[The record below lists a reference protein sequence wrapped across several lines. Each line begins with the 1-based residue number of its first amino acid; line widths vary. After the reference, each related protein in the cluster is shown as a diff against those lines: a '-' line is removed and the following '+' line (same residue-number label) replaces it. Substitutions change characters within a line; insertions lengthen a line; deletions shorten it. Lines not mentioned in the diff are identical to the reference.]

1 MIHTFEPQTGAA
13 TGPVRSSRHWYIV
26 ASCLLAGALVCLS
39 LAVIGMFSWDRQIQ
53 DFQRVPVP
61 GQGEVTL
68 TQPGEYVL
76 YVETRGACCSWAVG
90 SQDEPLASWSMRLA
104 MGLANGSQEIP
115 VGNWTGLPVS
125 YDVGGHRG
133 LTAMSFTIAHPG
145 TYVIETRD
153 VHAGAV
159 TDLAVGRNIQ
169 RATLLPLVLLA
180 AGLAALLG
188 AVVSFVFTAVR
199 RRRARR
205 GLAQAPDVMGP
216 GPWSPASSAPGASAP
231 VLVEFA
237 GPAPQHR
244 GTVLFRAILAI
255 PVLICLYFV
264 RYVAWVVLVT
274 GWFGALFTGRLPGY
288 AASFLAGYQRWE
300 VRTYAYLLLLTD
312 KYPSFGVPDADYP
325 VSVTISPGRLNR
337 AAVLFRLVLTFPAWC
352 VTTILWYGLGP
363 ILMIPVWL
371 IVLIRGRMPQPLYE
385 AIAAC
390 LRYWARMKAY
400 WYLLT
405 DVYPDGLFGD
415 PAEPALSAPVAGW
428 TGPAFSEAGHAV
440 GWAVP
445 SGQEPPVASAVPT
458 APAADLPVLLPGDYV
473 AAAAAQTGP
482 GVSAAAMATPGRL
495 VLSRPGKRLVGLT
508 LGIGAATPVA
518 LFALFFVQAVQAPSA
533 SPAPGSV
540 PAVAAVPAPSIPPAT
555 PAPAPSSAA
564 PAPVPRTVRW
574 LNGLSLLST
583 DMTRAMGSGS
593 QVLTNVSLR
602 TTVRQ
607 LGRCSAELS
616 ALGPPA
622 AQLRHLHRLAV
633 RACRGFERGAGYF
646 AAAARFMSPSGS
658 ATDQRKVNKLLDR
671 GNAGVNR
678 GSYLIAR
685 AVADGSLIG
694 SPA

>member
-1 MIHTFEPQTGAA
+1 
-13 TGPVRSSRHWYIV
+13 
-26 ASCLLAGALVCLS
+26 
-39 LAVIGMFSWDRQIQ
+39 
-53 DFQRVPVP
+53 
-61 GQGEVTL
+61 
-68 TQPGEYVL
+68 
-76 YVETRGACCSWAVG
+76 
-90 SQDEPLASWSMRLA
+90 

-169 RATLLPLVLLA
+169 RATLLPLVLLG

-205 GLAQAPDVMGP
+205 GLAQPPDVMGP

-237 GPAPQHR
+237 GPAPQNR

-288 AASFLAGYQRWE
+288 AASFLAWYQRWE

-312 KYPSFGVPDADYP
+312 KYPSFGLPDADYP

-415 PAEPALSAPVAGW
+415 PAEPALSGPVAGW
-428 TGPAFSEAGHAV
+428 TGPAFSEAGHAA

-445 SGQEPPVASAVPT
+445 SGQEPPAASAVPT
-458 APAADLPVLLPGDYV
+458 APAADHPVLLPGDYV
-473 AAAAAQTGP
+473 AAAAAQAGP

-518 LFALFFVQAVQAPSA
+518 LFALFFVA
-533 SPAPGSV
+533 
-540 PAVAAVPAPSIPPAT
+540 AAVLGAAIGRPRRPRRACVPGVAGRGARGRAPRAGAT

-564 PAPVPRTVRW
+564 PSSAAPSSAAPAPAPRTVRW
-574 LNGLSLLST
+574 LNGLSLLSA

-602 TTVRQ
+602 TTARQ

-622 AQLRHLHRLAV
+622 AQLRHLHRLAM
-633 RACRGFERGAGYF
+633 RACQGFERGAGYF
-646 AAAARFMSPSGS
+646 AAAARFMRPDGS
-658 ATDQRKVNKLLDR
+658 ATNQRKVNKLLDR

-678 GSYLIAR
+678 GSYLISR
-685 AVADGSLIG
+685 AVADGSFIG
-694 SPA
+694 SPV

>member
-13 TGPVRSSRHWYIV
+13 TGPVRSSRRWYIV
-26 ASCLLAGALVCLS
+26 AGCLLAGALVCLS

-76 YVETRGACCSWAVG
+76 YVETRGACCSWAAG
-90 SQDEPLASWSMRLA
+90 SQDGPLASWSMRVA

-145 TYVIETRD
+145 TYVIEARD
-153 VHAGAV
+153 VHPGAL
-159 TDLAVGRNIQ
+159 TDLAVGRNIL

-205 GLAQAPDVMGP
+205 GLVQPPDGM
-216 GPWSPASSAPGASAP
+216 GPWSPAGSAPGAPAP

-274 GWFGALFTGRLPGY
+274 GWFGALFTGRLPDY
-288 AASFLAGYQRWE
+288 AASFLAGFQRWE

-312 KYPSFGVPDADYP
+312 KYPSFGLPDADYP

-415 PAEPALSAPVAGW
+415 PAEPALSGPVAGW

-440 GWAVP
+440 GGAGPVP
-445 SGQEPPVASAVPT
+445 SGQEPPMASAVPT
-458 APAADLPVLLPGDYV
+458 APAADYPILLPGDYV

-540 PAVAAVPAPSIPPAT
+540 PAVAAVPAPSTAAAT

-583 DMTRAMGSGS
+583 DMTRAMGPGN

-602 TTVRQ
+602 TTARQ

-633 RACRGFERGAGYF
+633 RACQGFERGAGYF
-646 AAAARFMSPSGS
+646 AAAARFMGPDGS
-658 ATDQRKVNKLLDR
+658 ATDQSKVNKLLDR

-678 GSYLIAR
+678 GSYLISR
-685 AVADGSLIG
+685 AVADGSFIG
-694 SPA
+694 SPV

>member
-1 MIHTFEPQTGAA
+1 MIHTVDPKTGAA
-13 TGPVRSSRHWYIV
+13 TGPIRSSRRWYIV

-104 MGLANGSQEIP
+104 MGLASGSQEIP

-199 RRRARR
+199 RRRVRR
-205 GLAQAPDVMGP
+205 GLAQSPDVMGP

-237 GPAPQHR
+237 GTAPQRR

-274 GWFGALFTGRLPGY
+274 GWFGALFTGRLPDY

-300 VRTYAYLLLLTD
+300 VRTNAYLLLLTD
-312 KYPSFGVPDADYP
+312 RYPSFGLLDADYP

-415 PAEPALSAPVAGW
+415 PAEPALSGPVTGW
-428 TGPAFSEAGHAV
+428 TGPAFSEAG
-440 GWAVP
+440 
-445 SGQEPPVASAVPT
+445 Q
-458 APAADLPVLLPGDYV
+458 
-473 AAAAAQTGP
+473 
-482 GVSAAAMATPGRL
+482 AAMATPGRL

-533 SPAPGSV
+533 GPALGSV
-540 PAVAAVPAPSIPPAT
+540 PAVAAPSTAPAT
-555 PAPAPSSAA
+555 PAPAPSSAP
-564 PAPVPRTVRW
+564 PAPVPHTVRW

-583 DMTRAMGSGS
+583 DMTRAMGPGS

-602 TTVRQ
+602 TTARQ

-616 ALGPPA
+616 ALGPPTA
-622 AQLRHLHRLAV
+622 RLRHLHRLAV
-633 RACRGFERGAGYF
+633 RACRGFERGAGYY
-646 AAAARFMSPSGS
+646 AAAARFMRPDGS

-678 GSYLIAR
+678 GSNLISR

-694 SPA
+694 SPV